1 MKKNG
6 ACTST
11 KTEAIK
17 KLEHK
22 YILTKRDAPTCE
34 SDGVLHGKCKYCSKT
49 ITKQDSKNPALGHSW
64 TDNGDGTATCS
75 REGCGNK
82 HIHNFDSGTISISPT
97 CTTNGEKEYCCTYMN
112 CPYKK
117 TEPLKATG
125 HKNKETR
132 NAKKPTCKEEGY
144 TGDVYCKDCGTQLSS
159 GKVTKK
165 FEHDWNSGTVTK
177 EATCTEEGIVTYT
190 CESCGDTETINIPR
204 TAHNYVKEQQYAQ
217 ESFNVNLF
225 LTPDLLPVEKN
236 EVVALSGNTGSSGG
250 PHLHFE
256 IRDTETEEVM
266 DPLDYFSDRITDTRP
281 PKIQGIQI
289 VPIEGKGVVN
299 GKSKKL
305 EIKPVTAKNGKQT
318 ITGKIEAWGEI
329 GLAVKAY
336 DYMDNTT
343 NIYGVREI
351 TLTADSQVI
360 FHSNLDRF
368 AFDETRYL
376 NTFTDYEE
384 WKDHRSFYMRSF
396 IEPGNRLR
404 FLESVNRGILR
415 IDEPRTYHLTYTLA
429 DAFGNA
435 TRLSIWIEGKKQ
447 EIPQIDTTHT
457 ELFHWGGENRF
468 GAKGIRLVLPKGNL
482 YNDLYFRYSV
492 KEDSTSL
499 SATHILHD
507 KPIPLHGTAQ
517 LSLFLQS
524 DTLENKQQY
533 GVVRLQNG
541 RASWM
546 GGTYRNG
553 WIDANIKELG
563 SYKIQQDTKAP
574 VITPINQQT
583 WINKQNFIFR
593 LSDNLSGVQ
602 TYRGEID
609 GQFVLFE
616 MNNKSVITYRFDKER
631 LQRGKHELKLIV
643 TDACGNESIYTHPFT
658 W

>member
-1 MKKNG
+1 MNIRSIYLAGLFAIIGSHIINTNAQQLRNPFDFPILLSGNFGELRSNHFHSGIDFKTQGVEGKPVHTVQEGYVSRISVSPWGYGNG
-6 ACTST
+6 
-11 KTEAIK
+11 
-17 KLEHK
+17 L
-22 YILTKRDAPTCE
+22 YITHP
-34 SDGVLHGKCKYCSKT
+34 
-49 ITKQDSKNPALGHSW
+49 
-64 TDNGDGTATCS
+64 DGT
-75 REGCGNK
+75 
-82 HIHNFDSGTISISPT
+82 
-97 CTTNGEKEYCCTYMN
+97 TTVYGHLQKFS
-112 CPYKK
+112 KK
-117 TEPLKATG
+117 IA
-125 HKNKETR
+125 
-132 NAKKPTCKEEGY
+132 
-144 TGDVYCKDCGTQLSS
+144 
-159 GKVTKK
+159 
-165 FEHDWNSGTVTK
+165 
-177 EATCTEEGIVTYT
+177 
-190 CESCGDTETINIPR
+190 
-204 TAHNYVKEQQYAQ
+204 NYVKEQQYAQ

-281 PKIQGIQI
+281 PKIQGLQI

-360 FHSNLDRF
+360 FHSNLDKF

-457 ELFHWGGENRF
+457 ELFHWGSENRF
-468 GAKGIRLVLPKGNL
+468 GAKGIRLVMPKGNL

-583 WINKQNFIFR
+583 WVSKQNFIFR

>member
-1 MKKNG
+1 M
-6 ACTST
+6 
-11 KTEAIK
+11 
-17 KLEHK
+17 
-22 YILTKRDAPTCE
+22 
-34 SDGVLHGKCKYCSKT
+34 
-49 ITKQDSKNPALGHSW
+49 
-64 TDNGDGTATCS
+64 
-75 REGCGNK
+75 
-82 HIHNFDSGTISISPT
+82 
-97 CTTNGEKEYCCTYMN
+97 
-112 CPYKK
+112 
-117 TEPLKATG
+117 
-125 HKNKETR
+125 
-132 NAKKPTCKEEGY
+132 
-144 TGDVYCKDCGTQLSS
+144 
-159 GKVTKK
+159 
-165 FEHDWNSGTVTK
+165 
-177 EATCTEEGIVTYT
+177 
-190 CESCGDTETINIPR
+190 
-204 TAHNYVKEQQYAQ
+204 
-217 ESFNVNLF
+217 
-225 LTPDLLPVEKN
+225 
-236 EVVALSGNTGSSGG
+236 
-250 PHLHFE
+250 
-256 IRDTETEEVM
+256 
-266 DPLDYFSDRITDTRP
+266 
-281 PKIQGIQI
+281 
-289 VPIEGKGVVN
+289 
-299 GKSKKL
+299 
-305 EIKPVTAKNGKQT
+305 
-318 ITGKIEAWGEI
+318 
-329 GLAVKAY
+329 
-336 DYMDNTT
+336 
-343 NIYGVREI
+343 
-351 TLTADSQVI
+351 
-360 FHSNLDRF
+360 
-368 AFDETRYL
+368 
-376 NTFTDYEE
+376 
-384 WKDHRSFYMRSF
+384 
-396 IEPGNRLR
+396 
-404 FLESVNRGILR
+404 R

-457 ELFHWGGENRF
+457 ELFHWGSENRF
-468 GAKGIRLVLPKGNL
+468 GAKGIRLVMPKGNL

-563 SYKIQQDTKAP
+563 RYKIQQDTKAP

-583 WINKQNFIFR
+583 WVSKQNFIFR